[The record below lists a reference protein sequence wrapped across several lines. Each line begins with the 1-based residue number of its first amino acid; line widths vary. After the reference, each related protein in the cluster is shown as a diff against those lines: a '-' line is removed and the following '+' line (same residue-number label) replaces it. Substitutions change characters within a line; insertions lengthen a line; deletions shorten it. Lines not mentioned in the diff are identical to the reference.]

1 MNQVTMG
8 DTVAIEYIATLDNG
22 HIFDNTEG
30 VPRTITLGAEQIFPA
45 LEEQML
51 GMAVGEVKNIELESE
66 QAYGPR
72 LQDNMIQVER
82 KLFPAER
89 NLTLGEKLS
98 IELTDGSQKVM
109 RVREIGP
116 NSVLLDG
123 NHDLAG
129 RHLTFALKLVSIEKS
144 AQRYN

>member
-1 MNQVTMG
+1 MTQQHVTMG

-45 LEEQML
+45 LEQQLL
-51 GMAVGEVKNIELESE
+51 GMAVGEVRNIELNSE

-72 LQDNMIQVER
+72 LQDNMLQVDR
-82 KLFPAER
+82 NLFPAER

-98 IELTDGSQKVM
+98 LELADGSQKVM
-109 RVREIGP
+109 RVRAIEPTTI
-116 NSVLLDG
+116 LLDG

-129 RHLTFALKLVSIEKS
+129 RHLTFALKLVAIEKG
-144 AQRYN
+144 AH